1 MKILFLSHTSILS
14 TFVVGSQHYARAL
27 TKTGHNVLHVC
38 SPVTSLHVIGKKL
51 ERRSDEKIN
60 AAGTIH
66 EHNGVAEY
74 IPTGFLP
81 SRFFAKVLDFS
92 PGLYCDVKQTKI
104 KIEDHLGRGP
114 DVIIADEPRLWRLSE
129 QFPLALKIYR
139 PTDVYPQDSFT
150 NSQENNFISAGNL
163 FFATSSP
170 VETHLKRKGAKNVV
184 ILENGVDCEHFS
196 SNSAHEIKLPHE
208 KKYDYK
214 VVYVGSL
221 DARFSSEHIVRLA
234 SSQPNV
240 GIYIAGPNEKILAGK
255 YRELKNV
262 HWIGPLN
269 YKILPAFL
277 KRFDAGLLP
286 LSDHPS
292 NNGRSP
298 MKLYEYAASG
308 LPVSATATDE
318 LTRRKEPFVYL
329 SESPEEFASQTMNA
343 IKNKKN
349 IYESASN
356 AAKMHSWA
364 IQAEKLISEIHKA
377 M

>member
-27 TKTGHNVLHVC
+27 TKNGHNVLHVC
-38 SPVTSLHVIGKKL
+38 SPVTSLHFLGTKL
-51 ERRSDEKIN
+51 ERRSDKKIEV
-60 AAGTIH
+60 AGTIH

-81 SRFFAKVLDFS
+81 SRFFAKFLDFAPS
-92 PGLYCDVKQTKI
+92 LYCDIKKTKI
-104 KIEDHLGRGP
+104 RIEDFLGGTP
-114 DVIIADEPRLWRLSE
+114 DVVIADEPRLWLLSE

-150 NSQENNFISAGNL
+150 SGQENHFISAGNL

-170 VETHLKRKGAKNVV
+170 VESHLKRKGAKNVV
-184 ILENGVDCEHFS
+184 ILENGVDCEHF
-196 SNSAHEIKLPHE
+196 NSKSVSEIKLPHE
-208 KKYDYK
+208 SKYDYK

-221 DARFSSEHIVRLA
+221 DARFSSDHIIHLA
-234 SSQPNV
+234 SCQPNV
-240 GIYIAGPNEKILAGK
+240 GIYIAGPNEKLLAGK
-255 YRELKNV
+255 YAEFENI

-277 KRFDAGLLP
+277 RRFDAGLLP

-318 LTRRKEPFVYL
+318 LTRRKESFVYL
-329 SESPEEFASQTMNA
+329 SESPEEFALQTMNA

-349 IYESASN
+349 NYESASN
-356 AAKMHSWA
+356 AARMHSWE
-364 IQAEKLISEIHKA
+364 IQAEKLVSAIQKA